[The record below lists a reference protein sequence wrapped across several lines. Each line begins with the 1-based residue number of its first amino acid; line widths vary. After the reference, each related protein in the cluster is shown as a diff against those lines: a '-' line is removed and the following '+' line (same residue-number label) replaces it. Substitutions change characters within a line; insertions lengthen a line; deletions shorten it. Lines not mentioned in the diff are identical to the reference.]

1 MKTFILIL
9 SLFCNIY
16 FYAINVRMSDEFLV
30 ANADLENAISTIH
43 SNFKKVEDKA
53 IEVAKENNLLFISNQ
68 TLLTKH
74 EELVTKMKEL
84 SKVNIEI
91 NTTLLEEK
99 NKPLMSKAMEVGKTQ
114 WNYLVTDIKS
124 NLHQFK

>member
-1 MKTFILIL
+1 
-9 SLFCNIY
+9 
-16 FYAINVRMSDEFLV
+16 MSDEFLV